1 MKINPK
7 DLPDGYDFAA
17 GCIIG
22 ISVLVVFCLL
32 FAMIVIALLNLY
44 AMI

>member
-22 ISVLVVFCLL
+22 ISILIVFCLL
-32 FAMIVIALLNLY
+32 CAMLVIALYNLY